1 MEKRCVLECVVYLK
15 GTFTNIHNEEFTAS
29 ISGSLDVKIPE
40 NNVELSKII
49 INKECTEFAYELI
62 KQFRKNYST
71 KLIKFVGTFDVK
83 TNCYIWNENDVP
95 IIWDYKNKYN
105 TILIVCD
112 QLINFKNIPQHIL
125 DIMPGYQ
132 SFKKIGIQFNNI
144 YNNRQDC
151 SPSRASFASS
161 QININISDNIDQVWQ
176 YDYNPQL
183 NTSFDTIGK
192 SMKRNGF
199 ETVWYGK
206 NHFIASIATDVNEI
220 PAFNTNS
227 RGCLKEYGYDIYNTF
242 GDTYYYANE
251 GMFADNT
258 IFELK
263 VNDSNENVD
272 FVDAT
277 GKYIGAI
284 PYLKSQID
292 KQRPFHL
299 ELHLENPHDTQH
311 FWQNFAEKPTK
322 PQVQFWAPYLD
333 EQIKLLQEKYPDRG
347 IYNPYKFSELF
358 QDAYIQN
365 PNLVKNYFE
374 DTFTAYMNNKD
385 SLPFLSSFETDYVS
399 DPSSRNSQFAF
410 YTGFIN
416 SLVTDTTFPENK
428 DDLMS
433 WKNLINNYYGLL
445 LEIDN
450 YIFKLYNLLE
460 NNNML
465 DKVSVMIISDHGDM
479 ISSHGMKQK
488 GLPFE
493 NACNV
498 SCLVY
503 SPYINASL
511 RGSESNVLGS
521 LLDVAP
527 TLETLANISNENK
540 SKFFLGKSLLEKSLN
555 GLTVRNDN
563 IPVMNVYNAWMTY
576 LTYFYYK
583 GWLIDNFKNN
593 TILKDFNPSNFTKY
607 LAFFTMIV
615 TNINNKKYKLAR
627 YFNLQELFLYNFVF
641 NPALSTLNI
650 TADMLITNV
659 SGDIT
664 TIVLLNAA
672 VYNYNNIVNNYFATN
687 TWNFL
692 HFLDYLTEQT
702 SKQDTVELMCFYSS
716 ITNIVRSNVGFVFET
731 PGYYN
736 NTFPIGNN
744 FIEYYDDP
752 DHNYYFFMYDLYDD
766 PNETVNLLDK
776 GYPERQTPEII
787 ATAGLLNDAL
797 NLELEKN
804 KIVFFDFIIPDKI
817 FNAIALNLGI
827 HNGIIDKSNY
837 ISYASCFRLA
847 KADGDKRTQSYYREA
862 VSILQKKP

>member
-1 MEKRCVLECVVYLK
+1 MEKRCVLGCIVYVS
-15 GTFTNIHNEEFTAS
+15 GTFTNIRNEEFTAS

-49 INKECTEFAYELI
+49 INKECTKFADELI
-62 KQFRKNYST
+62 KNYRKNYPT
-71 KLIKFVGTFDVK
+71 RLIKFGGIFDVK

-95 IIWDYKNKYN
+95 IIWDYKNNYN

-161 QININISDNIDQVWQ
+161 QININISDNIDQTWQ
-176 YDYNPQL
+176 CDYNPQL

-206 NHFIASIATDVNEI
+206 NHFISSIATDVNTI
-220 PAFNTNS
+220 PSFNTNS

-242 GDTYYYANE
+242 GDTYYYLNE

-284 PYLKSQID
+284 PYLKSQIN
-292 KQRPFHL
+292 KKRPFHL

-311 FWQNFAEKPTK
+311 FWQNFAEKPSK
-322 PQVQFWAPYLD
+322 SQLQFWAPYLN
-333 EQIKLLQEKYPDRG
+333 EQVTLLQAKYPDRY

-385 SLPFLSSFETDYVS
+385 SLPFLSSFETDYVL

-410 YTGFIN
+410 YTGFMN
-416 SLVTDTTFPENK
+416 SLAIDTTIPENK

-445 LEIDN
+445 FEIDN
-450 YIFKLYNLLE
+450 YIFKLYKLLE

-479 ISSHGMKQK
+479 MSSHGMKQK

-540 SKFFLGKSLLEKSLN
+540 SKFFLGKSLLEQSLN

-583 GWLIDNFKNN
+583 GWLIDNANNN
-593 TILKDFNPSNFTKY
+593 TILTDFNPSNFTKY
-607 LAFFTMIV
+607 LGFFNMIV

-627 YFNLQELFLYNFVF
+627 YFNLQELFAYNFAF
-641 NPALSTLNI
+641 NPALAKLDISDDTLINSV
-650 TADMLITNV
+650 N
-659 SGDIT
+659 GDILS
-664 TIVLLNAA
+664 VGLLNGS
-672 VYNYNNIVNNYFATN
+672 VDNYKNIVNNYFATN
-687 TWNFL
+687 TWNFER
-692 HFLDYLTEQT
+692 FLAYLTEQT
-702 SKQDTVELMCFYSS
+702 SIYDTIELMCFYSS
-716 ITNIVRSNVGFVFET
+716 ITNIVSSNVGFVYEM

-736 NTFPIGNN
+736 NTFPIYNN

-752 DHNYYFFMYDLYDD
+752 DHNYYFFMYDLHND

-804 KIVFFDFIIPDKI
+804 KMVFFDFIVPDKI
-817 FNAIALNLGI
+817 FTAIALNLGI
-827 HNGIIDKSNY
+827 NDGVIDKSNY
-837 ISYASCFRLA
+837 IDYASCFRLA
-847 KADGDKRTQSYYREA
+847 KPDGDKHTQSYFPQA
-862 VSILQKKP
+862 LSILQKTT